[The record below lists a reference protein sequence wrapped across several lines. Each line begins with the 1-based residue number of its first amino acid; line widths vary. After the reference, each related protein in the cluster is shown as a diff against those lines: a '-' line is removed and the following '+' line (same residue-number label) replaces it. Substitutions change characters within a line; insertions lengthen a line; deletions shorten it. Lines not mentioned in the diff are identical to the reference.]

1 MMDCGNFG
9 ICFSVLLLSGNGYR
23 STASINAFEMTRETD
38 DSQQPKQIRY
48 YKHGQ
53 SKEIL
58 STYQPV
64 LHIGMSIEL
73 CKLIIRDYQ
82 IWIYLN
88 NGDWW
93 KWHEYRQDQRTIVCI
108 SVHAACA
115 SAGQAAQSL
124 CRNASECRTRP
135 YESWRSAVHRA
146 DDEKPCCF
154 CVQMQLFSLYL
165 QDSHAEEKPW
175 QKTLWRNWPECFQ
188 PVFWKLWGQD
198 WKKVSVSYVAS
209 MRAGK
214 LWHCISCRVMN
225 ATG

>member
-88 NGDWW
+88 NGDW
-93 KWHEYRQDQRTIVCI
+93 
-108 SVHAACA
+108 
-115 SAGQAAQSL
+115 
-124 CRNASECRTRP
+124 
-135 YESWRSAVHRA
+135 
-146 DDEKPCCF
+146 
-154 CVQMQLFSLYL
+154 
-165 QDSHAEEKPW
+165 
-175 QKTLWRNWPECFQ
+175 
-188 PVFWKLWGQD
+188 
-198 WKKVSVSYVAS
+198 
-209 MRAGK
+209 
-214 LWHCISCRVMN
+214 
-225 ATG
+225 